1 MKNANKWILRV
12 KLIAL
17 GVFIFASAGVLLYGK
32 YYEMPRRKCEAEG
45 MWWSNKYRSCSAP
58 IYLPTLTGR
67 KAGEAQKVIWPSED
81 AAQVSRPAGK
91 PAAAEAAPAS
101 AVAQ

>member
-17 GVFIFASAGVLLYGK
+17 GVFIFASAGVLLYGN

-67 KAGEAQKVIWPSED
+67 TEGEPQKIIWPSED
-81 AAQVSRPAGK
+81 AARVSK
-91 PAAAEAAPAS
+91 PAARTQTAPAS
-101 AVAQ
+101 ATAQ